1 MHRYRANLSSLA
13 GPDRAKFAVF
23 VTALRLV
30 SSTSLLREAES
41 NPDAFAAFYDAY
53 GQQVLIFLA
62 RRLLD
67 AETALDLMSETFAKA
82 LERRRQFRGS
92 TAEEE
97 QAWLFAIARSEL
109 SHFWRRGR
117 VEREALQRINV
128 EVPALAERDLE
139 RIEELAGVAAVAAG
153 LRDAL
158 AGLPEEQRAAVEL
171 RVIEELGYEDL
182 ARRLEISQQTARAR
196 VSRGLRRLAEV
207 LRSSGAPLE
216 DAV

>member
-1 MHRYRANLSSLA
+1 
-13 GPDRAKFAVF
+13 VF

-117 VEREALQRINV
+117 VEREALQRIDV